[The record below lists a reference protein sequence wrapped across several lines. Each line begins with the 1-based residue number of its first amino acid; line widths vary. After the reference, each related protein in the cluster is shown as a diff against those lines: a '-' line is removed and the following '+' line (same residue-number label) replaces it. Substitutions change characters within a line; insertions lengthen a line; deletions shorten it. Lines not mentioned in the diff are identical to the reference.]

1 MDKDR
6 SCSGGP
12 IPAYSPRFL
21 LSRWLNPSE
30 DGSLGCRVRF
40 PRHGGKKRRE
50 GKGGNRE
57 ESEGD
62 GLRVVESLEVKEVVE
77 QCGKETFDSSGHESK
92 DVSSLNLGMGVGLIF
107 LLVRST
113 TEFNKMT
120 ELRKEM
126 EMLLRDVKC
135 EIRKKDTMS
144 TRADSTSISFSVSD
158 SSRNKITSENYGSSL
173 HAIRTHCPTEFK
185 GSRSKCEIISES
197 KHCLKMDEMEA
208 ELEAEFQR
216 LHLDL
221 EGNNSSV
228 LPQHLETP
236 LADGGSSPTESLSE
250 IFDGDD
256 DINNDGSS
264 EQFGVSP
271 RELERKLHELLEAQQ
286 QGRIAELES
295 ALELAERRLQE
306 KEMEICWWKDT
317 AKLASHCKDA
327 ALYRFA
333 P

>member
-21 LSRWLNPSE
+21 LSRWLSPSE

-40 PRHGGKKRRE
+40 PRHGGKKRRD
-50 GKGGNRE
+50 GKVRNTE
-57 ESEGD
+57 ESESD
-62 GLRVVESLEVKEVVE
+62 GLRVVESLKVNEVVE
-77 QCGKETFDSSGHESK
+77 QCGTETFDSSGHESK

-107 LLVRST
+107 LLVKST

-126 EMLLRDVKC
+126 EVLLRDVKC
-135 EIRKKDTMS
+135 EIQKKDAVPTH
-144 TRADSTSISFSVSD
+144 ADSSSISFSVSD
-158 SSRNKITSENYGSSL
+158 CSRNKNTSGNYRSSL
-173 HAIRTHCPTEFK
+173 CAIRTHCPTEFD
-185 GSRSKCEIISES
+185 GSRLKCEIISES
-197 KHCLKMDEMEA
+197 TQYLKMDQMEA

-216 LHLDL
+216 LHLGL
-221 EGNNSSV
+221 EDDNSSV
-228 LPQHLETP
+228 LPQHLETQ
-236 LADGGSSPTESLSE
+236 LADGSSSPTESLSE
-250 IFDGDD
+250 IFDGDE
-256 DINNDGSS
+256 DINNEGSS

-286 QGRIAELES
+286 QERIAELES
-295 ALELAERRLQE
+295 ALELAEQRLKE
-306 KEMEICWWKDT
+306 KEMEICWWRDT
-317 AKLASHCKDA
+317 AKLASQCKDA
-327 ALYRFA
+327 ALNRFA